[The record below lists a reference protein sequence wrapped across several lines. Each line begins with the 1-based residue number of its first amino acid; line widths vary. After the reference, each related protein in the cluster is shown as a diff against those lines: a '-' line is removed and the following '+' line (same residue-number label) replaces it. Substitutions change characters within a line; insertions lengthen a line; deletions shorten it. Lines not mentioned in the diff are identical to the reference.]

1 MLPVTKKWLF
11 LKVSSL
17 ILLPLMLWFILN
29 LVNFYDKSY
38 QEIVDF
44 LTSQPSKFLMGLFL
58 VFIYFF
64 SALSISEV
72 FEDYIKD
79 IKIKNAANKVLNFFA
94 IIIPIITIIVNNG
107 IIIAEINNSR
117 FATYLIL
124 SSVI

>member
-11 LKVSSL
+11 LKFSSL
-17 ILLPLMLWFILN
+17 ILLPLMLWFILS

-38 QEIVDF
+38 QEIVGF

-64 SALSISEV
+64 SALSIREV

-79 IKIKNAANKVLNFFA
+79 IKIKNAANKILNFFA
-94 IIIPIITIIVNNG
+94 ITIPILTIIVIFNLN
-107 IIIAEINNSR
+107 
-117 FATYLIL
+117 T
-124 SSVI
+124 